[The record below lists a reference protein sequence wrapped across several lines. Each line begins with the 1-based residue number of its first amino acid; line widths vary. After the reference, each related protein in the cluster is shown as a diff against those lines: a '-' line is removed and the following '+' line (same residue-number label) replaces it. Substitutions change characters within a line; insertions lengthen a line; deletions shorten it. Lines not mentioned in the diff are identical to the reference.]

1 MTPVRLLT
9 IAVAICFAV
18 AELVS
23 GLGLNPIEWVV
34 LAASLALVPIGD
46 RIHRNLGLFAMVAF
60 LFVAT
65 GFLQSWNLSL
75 QILNIGILSAIM
87 ALGVNMQWGYA
98 GLFSTGIVGSVALGG
113 LAVVIVSAPPV
124 PEAFAAGGWSLLG
137 GLALG
142 VAVII
147 AATLV
152 YRLMKPGLPRAL
164 AVSAIVVIGFFLYR
178 TVFDAG
184 VAAVEA
190 FNPATFGNIG
200 GFGVP
205 AYVEWPA
212 GMITWPVGLIAW
224 PLGALFAGLAAWVI
238 GKIALG
244 LRSDYLAIATLG
256 IAEIVVVVMKSED
269 WLARGVK
276 NMTGLPR
283 PWPVPYEVDLQ
294 ADPEFVARVT
304 AWGWEPI
311 GASTILVKLLYL
323 LIFGAVLL
331 ALIWMS
337 ERALNSPWG
346 RMMRAIR
353 DNEVSAAAMGKNV
366 TKRHLQIFI
375 IGSAVVGLAGA
386 MLTSMEGQ
394 LVPGVYSP
402 LRFTFLIWVMVIVGG
417 SGNNWGS
424 VLGGLLLG
432 WLWLAVEYLGP
443 GLMEIVTATLPAG
456 DLKTHLIDSAQHM
469 RLVVL
474 GIVLLLVLRFA
485 PRGLI
490 PEK

>member
-1 MTPVRLLT
+1 VALLF
-9 IAVAICFAV
+9 I
-18 AELVS
+18 L
-23 GLGLNPIEWVV
+23 
-34 LAASLALVPIGD
+34 
-46 RIHRNLGLFAMVAF
+46 
-60 LFVAT
+60 T
-65 GFLQSWNLSL
+65 GVFQSWNLSL

-113 LAVVIVSAPPV
+113 LAVVLVSARPV
-124 PEAFAAGGWSLLG
+124 PEAFAAGGWMTLG
-137 GLALG
+137 GLAIG
-142 VAVII
+142 VGVIV
-147 AATLV
+147 AATLL
-152 YRLMKPGLPRAL
+152 YRAMKPGRARGF
-164 AVSAIVVIGFFLYR
+164 AVAGLLIAGFFLYR
-178 TVFDAG
+178 AVFDSG

-190 FNPATFGNIG
+190 FDPATYGNIG
-200 GFGVP
+200 GFGLPSLV
-205 AYVEWPA
+205 A
-212 GMITWPVGLIAW
+212 WPVG
-224 PLGALFAGLAAWVI
+224 ALMAGIAAWVI
-238 GKIALG
+238 GKICLG

-256 IAEIVVVVMKSED
+256 IAEIVIVVIKSED

-276 NMTGLPR
+276 NIIDLPR

-294 ADPEFVARVT
+294 ANPAYVDFVT
-304 AWGWEPI
+304 SWGWSPI
-311 GASTILVKLLYL
+311 TSSTILVKLLYL
-323 LIFGAVLL
+323 AMFGAVLL
-331 ALIWMS
+331 ALIWLS

-353 DNEVSAAAMGKNV
+353 DNEVAASAMGKNV
-366 TKRHLQIFI
+366 TRRHLQIFI

-417 SGNNWGS
+417 SGNNWGA

-443 GLMEIVTATLPAG
+443 NLMGYVTAALPPG

-469 RLVVL
+469 RLVTL